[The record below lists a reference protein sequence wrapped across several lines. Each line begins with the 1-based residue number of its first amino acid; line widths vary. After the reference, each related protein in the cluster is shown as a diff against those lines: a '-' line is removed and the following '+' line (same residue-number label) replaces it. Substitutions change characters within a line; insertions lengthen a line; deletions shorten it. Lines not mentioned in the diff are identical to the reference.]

1 MELGKHVSREGEE
14 KEGGWKHEG
23 KRGLQGEKA
32 GSHSS
37 LAFLSGT
44 VWTPHYHWGPCSV
57 QVSLTSRGTPYVE
70 PGARKFLEI
79 LELRLECG

>member
-1 MELGKHVSREGEE
+1 MELEEHFSREGEE

-44 VWTPHYHWGPCSV
+44 VWTPH
-57 QVSLTSRGTPYVE
+57 
-70 PGARKFLEI
+70 
-79 LELRLECG
+79 